1 MGLKDRGWV
10 YVQWILLVQYRDQWR
25 AVVRTVMNL
34 FWRYQIAGMS
44 WLVMKLS
51 ASRETLLR
59 GAAD

>member
-34 FWRYQIAGMS
+34 FGVSKWQECLG
-44 WLVMKLS
+44 
-51 ASRETLLR
+51 
-59 GAAD
+59 